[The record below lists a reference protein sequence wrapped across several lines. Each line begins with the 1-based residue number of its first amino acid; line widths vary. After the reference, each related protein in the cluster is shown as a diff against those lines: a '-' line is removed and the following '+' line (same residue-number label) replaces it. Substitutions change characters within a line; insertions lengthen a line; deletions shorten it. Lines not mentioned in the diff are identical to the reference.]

1 LRFSLL
7 VFLGFVLAISHNSAL
22 ARPKLVELSWGDLSP
37 LIVDRRIT
45 LHLPED
51 VRIKG
56 RVLSVRNDGLLM
68 SVKKTNNKK
77 AYPKGQSLI
86 PRAHVSLIDLRRKR
100 GVKYRWILTP
110 IGVGLGAAL
119 YVACAIAENETGQG
133 NTEQCLPLAALGG
146 GLGYL
151 LGTGLDAKVMHIK
164 VAGDPPETETTF
176 NSPAQE

>member
-1 LRFSLL
+1 MRKILSI
-7 VFLGFVLAISHNSAL
+7 LGFVLAISHNSAL

-37 LIVDRRIT
+37 LIVDHRIT

-51 VRIKG
+51 IRIKG
-56 RVLSVRNDGLLM
+56 RVLSVRNDSLLM
-68 SVKKTNNKK
+68 NVKKTNNKK

-110 IGVGLGAAL
+110 IGLALGAAL
-119 YVACAIAENETGQG
+119 AVGCIIDANESSGG
-133 NTEQCLPLAALGG
+133 NTGRCSAFPALAG

-151 LGTGLDAKVMHIK
+151 LGWGLDAKVMHIK
-164 VAGDPPETETTF
+164 IAGDPPETETTF

>member
-1 LRFSLL
+1 MRFSLL

-37 LIVDRRIT
+37 LIVDHRIT

-100 GVKYRWILTP
+100 GVKYRLILTP
-110 IGVGLGAAL
+110 IGLALGAYLSVISVCAL
-119 YVACAIAENETGQG
+119 DNR
-133 NTEQCLPLAALGG
+133 CLVGFPALLG

-151 LGTGLDAKVMHIK
+151 LGWALDAKVMHIK
-164 VAGDPPETETTF
+164 VAGDSPETETTF